1 MMKTL
6 FLFILITFLAFDL
19 HAQKHKV
26 IPVVS
31 IAPQY
36 PKIALENKIEG
47 WAEMRFTINKNGS
60 VENAVVM
67 NSYPKEIF
75 DTEAV
80 RAMLKFKF
88 VPKRVNGKN
97 VDFEATYKIIF
108 KLPD

>member
-1 MMKTL
+1 MTKTL
-6 FLFILITFLAFDL
+6 FLFIMITFLAFDL
-19 HAQKHKV
+19 HAEKHKV

-36 PKIALENKIEG
+36 PKIALENKVEG

-67 NSYPKEIF
+67 DSYPKEIF
-75 DTEAV
+75 DKEAV
-80 RAMLKFKF
+80 KAMLKYKF
-88 VPKRVNGKN
+88 APKRVDGKN
-97 VDFEATYKIIF
+97 VDFEATYKITF